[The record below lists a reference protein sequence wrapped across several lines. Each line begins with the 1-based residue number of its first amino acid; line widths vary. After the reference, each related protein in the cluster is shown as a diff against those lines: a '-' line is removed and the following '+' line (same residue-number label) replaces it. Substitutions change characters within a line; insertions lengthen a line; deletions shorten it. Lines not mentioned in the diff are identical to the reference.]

1 MHCEPACSEALCGHA
16 QVGRCAPSYICRGC
30 MKAYAA
36 YFVPDM
42 IHKQLIRCDLL
53 VKYEIIRFLCSHV
66 PLNTA
71 FSEVSHTYS

>member
-1 MHCEPACSEALCGHA
+1 
-16 QVGRCAPSYICRGC
+16 

-42 IHKQLIRCDLL
+42 IHNQIIRCDLL
-53 VKYEIIRFLCSHV
+53 VKFDIIRFLCSHV

-71 FSEVSHTYS
+71 FSEVSQLILLISMLLITK